1 MLAVPVQGR
10 DMNYPLPARAR
21 PNAEIFFLLVAGAI
35 IKTLQA
41 GNRDESSFYCTQ
53 EDVCHPIN
61 PSYAS
66 SSPLE
71 TTGRHSSSVG
81 KQL

>member
-21 PNAEIFFLLVAGAI
+21 PNAEIFLLVAGAI